1 MLTPEETKTL
11 TQYRNQNYNA
21 FKDAM
26 KTQGAHVTLTGH
38 PVCTQT
44 CGVTRPFDVMC
55 RNSQCRNDLIL
66 DSSKL
71 RTQNRTPHR
80 FLRPLV

>member
-1 MLTPEETKTL
+1 
-11 TQYRNQNYNA
+11 
-21 FKDAM
+21 M
-26 KTQGAHVTLTGH
+26 KTQGAQVTLTGH

-44 CGVTRPFDVMC
+44 CGVTQPFDVMC

-71 RTQNRTPHR
+71 WTQNRTPHR
-80 FLRPLV
+80 FLSPLVCIVYTQHLHMYSTFGIQS